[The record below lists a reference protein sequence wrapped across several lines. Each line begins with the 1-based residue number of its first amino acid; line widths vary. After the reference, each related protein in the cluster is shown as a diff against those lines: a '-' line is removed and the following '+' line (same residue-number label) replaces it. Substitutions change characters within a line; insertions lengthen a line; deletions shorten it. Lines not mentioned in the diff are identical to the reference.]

1 MKRAR
6 GATLAE
12 LLVALAVGMAAML
25 MAAGMLVSAN
35 AAYLAQMDA
44 ATLDDAGRFA
54 IESITRAARQAAF
67 VNWDRVDV
75 AGPARLAGLDARSL
89 SRTSA
94 GIDDPLAD
102 SVNGS
107 DVLAVRFPGSGA
119 AAGGDGSA
127 VNCAGFGVG
136 ETDDG
141 WSIFYVARNG
151 RGEAE
156 LRCKYRGSGGSG
168 SWGADAIVAGVD
180 AFQVLYGV
188 DTDDP
193 PDGVANEY
201 VSASVLDARGANS
214 WKRVAAI
221 RVALL
226 LHGAQAAQA
235 QPKVHDL
242 FGRAYSDGFT
252 LADTGVRLD
261 EARMPEEL
269 RRRQRKLFATTISLH
284 TRP

>member
-35 AAYLAQMDA
+35 AAYLAQIDA

-67 VNWDRVDV
+67 VNWDRVDA

-102 SVNGS
+102 TVNGS
-107 DVLAVRFPGSGA
+107 DVLAVRFSGSGA
-119 AAGGDGSA
+119 ASGGDGSA

-156 LRCKYRGSGGSG
+156 LRCKYRGSG

-180 AFQVLYGV
+180 TFQVLYGV

-201 VSASVLDARGANS
+201 INASVLDARGADS
-214 WKRVAAI
+214 WKRIAAI

-226 LHGAQAAQA
+226 LHGGQAAQA
-235 QPKVHDL
+235 RPKVHDL
-242 FGRAYSDGFT
+242 FGGAYSDGFA

-261 EARMPEEL
+261 EATLPQEL
-269 RRRQRKLFATTISLH
+269 RGRQRKLFATTISLH
-284 TRP
+284 ARP